1 MRRLFRELAAVLLCA
16 ASPGVAGAS
25 DAGAPSA
32 APPGFEAI
40 SPEVAAA
47 LAAKAAGR
55 SVEAE
60 RWMVAA
66 TNPHAVNRYGTYELE
81 AGTAMAGM
89 RAALASLGYLV
100 EVRAL
105 HSGLHA
111 ISIGPGGLRGG
122 ADPRRE
128 GIALGH

>member
-1 MRRLFRELAAVLLCA
+1 MRRLWCGLAAVLLGA
-16 ASPGVAGAS
+16 AALGATGAS

-32 APPGFEAI
+32 AAPGFEAI

-55 SVEAE
+55 PVEAG

-66 TNPHAVNRYGTYELE
+66 ANPHAVNRYGPYELE

-100 EVRAL
+100 ESRPL